1 VYPLPNSPLPNSP
14 LPSSPLPSSPPP
26 KPPRRAPLRT
36 LLAALLLATG
46 CGGGEPEAPARKT
59 PEPLPP
65 IVVFD
70 VDTLRPDHLG
80 CYGYERPTS
89 PAIDAFA
96 EESVRFHWAFSQ
108 GPNTPPS
115 QTSIF
120 TSLYPTTHGRFDD
133 QQVVPESVV
142 TLAEVLKEVGYA
154 TGAFVDGG
162 LMAAEFGLDQGF
174 DLYDDE
180 AGGVDRIDAKA
191 RDWLRA
197 HRDRPFFLLV
207 HSYDVHSPY
216 ERTPE
221 PWKSTFLGQVEEPS
235 EEFRARMTELMEERR
250 LSRYGDDPHALTP
263 VQVEW
268 ARALY
273 DGGILHVDDWFG
285 RFLAFLEEEGVYDRA
300 ILVFLSDHGD
310 EFEEHDSVFHER
322 IYATVTRIPL
332 MIRFPGGRHRGVVE
346 EAVESIDLMPTLLD
360 VLGLEPPDGIQGQSL
375 LPRIRGEGGLREM
388 AISESIYFGRRVAL
402 ATSDLRLVYTA
413 QSGDAEL
420 YEYRRDPFERHDV
433 AAEHPEV
440 VERLV
445 RGVGQWQALV
455 ESRRHDAEEVEEMKD
470 DTLEQLRALGYL
482 GD

>member
-1 VYPLPNSPLPNSP
+1 VHFLPQAPI
-14 LPSSPLPSSPPP
+14 
-26 KPPRRAPLRT
+26 PRALRAILVA
-36 LLAALLLATG
+36 LFLAAG
-46 CGGGEPEAPARKT
+46 CGGDEPGAPAPET
-59 PEPLPP
+59 PRELPP

-70 VDTLRPDHLG
+70 IDTLRADHLG
-80 CYGYERPTS
+80 CYGYGRPTS

-96 EESVRFHWAFSQ
+96 GESVRFHWAFSQ

-120 TSLYPTTHGRFDD
+120 TSLYPTTHCRFDD

-142 TLAEVLKEVGYA
+142 TLAEVLKEAGYA

-162 LMAAEFGLDQGF
+162 LMASEFGLDQGF

-180 AGGVDRIDAKA
+180 AGGVERIDAKA
-191 RDWLRA
+191 RDWLRG
-197 HRDRPFFLLV
+197 HRDRPFFLLI

-221 PWKSTFLGQVEEPS
+221 PWKSTFLDQVEEPS
-235 EEFRARMTELMEERR
+235 EEFRAKMTELMEKRR

-273 DGGILHVDDWFG
+273 DGGIRHVDDWFG
-285 RFLAFLEEEGVYDRA
+285 RFLAFLKEEGVFDRA

-322 IYATVTRIPL
+322 IYASVTRIPL
-332 MIRFPGGRHRGVVE
+332 MIRFPGGRHREVVE
-346 EAVESIDLMPTLLD
+346 EAVESIDLMPTLLE
-360 VLGLEPPDGIQGQSL
+360 VLGLEPPAGVQGQSL
-375 LPRIRGEGGLREM
+375 LPRIRGEGELREL
-388 AISESIYFGRRVAL
+388 AISESLYFGRRVAL

-413 QSGDAEL
+413 QGGAAEL
-420 YEYRRDPFERHDV
+420 YEYRRDPLEQRDV
-433 AAEHPEV
+433 AAEHPAA

-455 ESRRHDAEEVEEMKD
+455 ESQRHDAEEVEEMKD
-470 DTLEQLRALGYL
+470 ETLEQLRALGYL